1 MSQRTKSLKK
11 FRDLESGAL
20 VKEEADLR
28 AGIWK
33 MKVQRG
39 TGQAT
44 DPLKIGEAKRELAR
58 LLTVR
63 REREGKA
70 S

>member
-11 FRDLESGAL
+11 FRDLESAAL
-20 VKEEADLR
+20 VREEAELR
-28 AGIWK
+28 GGIWK
-33 MKVQRG
+33 MQVQRG
-39 TGQAT
+39 TGQST
-44 DPLKIGEAKRELAR
+44 DPLKIGEARRDLAR

>member
-1 MSQRTKSLKK
+1 MSQRSKSLKK
-11 FRDLESGAL
+11 FREMDAAAL
-20 VKEEADLR
+20 VREEAELR
-28 AGIWK
+28 GGIWK

-44 DPLKIGEAKRELAR
+44 DPLKIGEARRDLAR

>member
-1 MSQRTKSLKK
+1 MEPAA
-11 FRDLESGAL
+11 LER
-20 VKEEADLR
+20 EEADLR
-28 AGIWK
+28 GGIWK
-33 MKVQRG
+33 MKVQQG

-44 DPLKIGEAKRELAR
+44 DPLKIGEARRDLAR

>member
-1 MSQRTKSLKK
+1 MQ
-11 FRDLESGAL
+11 
-20 VKEEADLR
+20 
-28 AGIWK
+28 
-33 MKVQRG
+33 VQRG
-39 TGQAT
+39 TGQST
-44 DPLKIGEAKRELAR
+44 DPLKIGEARRDLAR

>member
-11 FRDLESGAL
+11 FREMDDAAS
-20 VKEEADLR
+20 VREEADLR
-28 AGIWK
+28 SGIWK
-33 MKVQRG
+33 MKVQRS

-44 DPLKIGEAKRELAR
+44 DTLKIVEARRDLAR
-58 LLTVR
+58 LLTIR
-63 REREGKA
+63 RQREGKA

>member
-11 FRDLESGAL
+11 FRDLEPATL
-20 VKEEADLR
+20 VKEESDLR

>member
-1 MSQRTKSLKK
+1 MSQRSKSLKK
-11 FRDLESGAL
+11 FREMDAAAL
-20 VKEEADLR
+20 GREEGELR
-28 AGIWK
+28 GGIWK
-33 MKVQRG
+33 MQVQRG

-44 DPLKIGEAKRELAR
+44 DPLKIGEARRDLAR

>member
-1 MSQRTKSLKK
+1 
-11 FRDLESGAL
+11 
-20 VKEEADLR
+20 
-28 AGIWK
+28 
-33 MKVQRG
+33 MKVQQG

-44 DPLKIGEAKRELAR
+44 DPLKIGEARRDLAR

>member
-11 FRDLESGAL
+11 FRELDLAAFTT
-20 VKEEADLR
+20 EEAELR
-28 AGIWK
+28 SGIWK
-33 MKVQRG
+33 MKVQKG
-39 TGQAT
+39 TGQT
-44 DPLKIGEAKRELAR
+44 SDPLKIGEARRELAR

>member
-11 FRDLESGAL
+11 FRDLESAAL
-20 VKEEADLR
+20 VKEEGDLR

-44 DPLKIGEAKRELAR
+44 DPLKIGEARRELAR

-63 REREGKA
+63 REREGKT